1 VELLNRSYLTTALS
15 FTAAT
20 AIAVTPLVIAPTT
33 TPLSQ
38 PAASVSGIALAV
50 APADIELFIADLE
63 AELDYGTAAV
73 AAAAGVAGRALI
85 GVVENIVTAIDVTF
99 TGLIDATG
107 DQTAAASLTIL
118 KTLSHDAFAKLA
130 ENLGRI
136 NSVITTTTTQ
146 VGALVTSAVTGS
158 LQNVLVALVNLANDP
173 LSAEKYLGLLTAGVA
188 SVQLLVGNG
197 LEVTRGLAEAAFDVV
212 EIAVD
217 EVTFQIDNAV
227 SGLSAL
233 VAQLG
238 SASAAPPQQSLVA
251 DPGSAAPDPGA
262 ATGAPV
268 PSDPRPAED
277 SSAPADAPAPV
288 GEGPGAGEPD
298 AEESMAQEDPVGEG
312 AASEQPVQGDP
323 VQSDEPADEPAE
335 DVDAGGD
342 SHTNDTDLQE
352 PDAQDPDTQDPDT
365 QDPDTQDPDPQDP
378 DPQDPDAGEDG
389 PAGGT
394 ASTPPDRH
402 SLPSDSV
409 PNVE

>member
-1 VELLNRSYLTTALS
+1 VELVNRSYLTTALA

-63 AELDYGTAAV
+63 AELDNGTAAV
-73 AAAAGVAGRALI
+73 TAVAGVPGRALI
-85 GVVENIVTAIDVTF
+85 GVVDNIVTAIDVTF

-118 KTLSHDAFAKLA
+118 KTLSHDAFAMLA

-146 VGALVTSAVTGS
+146 IGALVTSAVTGS

-197 LEVTRGLAEAAFDVV
+197 LEITRGLTEAAFDVV

-238 SASAAPPQQSLVA
+238 SASVAPSQQSLVA

-268 PSDPRPAED
+268 PSDPRPAGD
-277 SSAPADAPAPV
+277 SSAPAPV

-298 AEESMAQEDPVGEG
+298 AEESVAQEDPVGEG

-323 VQSDEPADEPAE
+323 VQSDEPADEPA
-335 DVDAGGD
+335 DDINAGGD
-342 SHTNDTDLQE
+342 SHTNDTDLQ
-352 PDAQDPDTQDPDT
+352 DPDTQDPDT
-365 QDPDTQDPDPQDP
+365 
-378 DPQDPDAGEDG
+378 QDPDAGEDG

-402 SLPSDSV
+402 SLPSDTV
-409 PNVE
+409 PNVQ